1 MNVFGRNCHFPTWA
15 PLDPPLP
22 PIKPPRRTHSTV
34 TATANYSLNR
44 EEKKKKM
51 KKFCPFNILLPIL
64 LVALLSAARLVV
76 SKCNNN
82 DFLPERGSTLRVFH
96 VYSQCSPFR
105 PTTPPMS
112 WEDSVLQMQSKDK
125 DRLLFLSSLVAGRSI
140 VPIAS
145 GRQILNNPT
154 YIVRVKIGT
163 PAQTLLMAL
172 DNSNDVAWVPC
183 TGCLG
188 CSSTST
194 LFASSKSTTFKNFGC
209 GAAQCQQVRYI
220 CIYAFYH
227 TFSFTFWS
235 NNVNTVIVL
244 LIFS

>member
-1 MNVFGRNCHFPTWA
+1 
-15 PLDPPLP
+15 
-22 PIKPPRRTHSTV
+22 
-34 TATANYSLNR
+34 
-44 EEKKKKM
+44 M
-51 KKFCPFNILLPIL
+51 KKFSPFHILLLPIV
-64 LVALLSAARLVV
+64 LVAALVSGAVQGGV
-76 SKCNNN
+76 SKCNKN
-82 DFLPERGSTLRVFH
+82 DLLPERGSTLRVYH

-105 PTTPPMS
+105 QTTPPMS

-145 GRQILNNPT
+145 GRQILNSPT

-209 GAAQCQQVRYI
+209 AAAQCQQVPLL
-220 CIYAFYH
+220 F
-227 TFSFTFWS
+227 TFSP
-235 NNVNTVIVL
+235 NYLNTSFMQITL
-244 LIFS
+244 LINTKRNYIINLSILLIQ